1 MTSIVDPPCFSR
13 QARPLPPPL
22 VIAPAPQQRLG
33 DLATTIVDG
42 DECRPAHA
50 LPVELIAQ
58 EDVMRCFFVCVC
70 HELWPVFPCNAV
82 YSSSRSPGSLLAE
95 RGAYSESTI
104 RRVPSPRLDK
114 PRPEGS
120 CMRLESQRQLD
131 AETAL
136 SISTR
141 AGRPSISERTLYPA
155 YMLSFSIGNRPRL
168 RPLLPI
174 QAALTLSSNW
184 PGGVVVPHR
193 CTGRHAALYT
203 IGKTRSCG
211 MALSLSIDPNRCP
224 SAPDSSQVR
233 GSLSDPPQRGP
244 SRADEKVNDP
254 CTINASDQRPAVR
267 LTSVRDEAD
276 LLA

>member
-33 DLATTIVDG
+33 YLATTIVDG

-95 RGAYSESTI
+95 RGGYSESTI

-120 CMRLESQRQLD
+120 CMRLESQRHLD

-141 AGRPSISERTLYPA
+141 GTAFHLRAHILPCIHAVLLHWKPSPTPPIVANPSSTDLIVQLAGRRCRATQVHGPA
-155 YMLSFSIGNRPRL
+155 CCTVHDWQNKVMRHGSFL
-168 RPLLPI
+168 
-174 QAALTLSSNW
+174 
-184 PGGVVVPHR
+184 
-193 CTGRHAALYT
+193 
-203 IGKTRSCG
+203 
-211 MALSLSIDPNRCP
+211 
-224 SAPDSSQVR
+224 
-233 GSLSDPPQRGP
+233 
-244 SRADEKVNDP
+244 
-254 CTINASDQRPAVR
+254 IN
-267 LTSVRDEAD
+267 
-276 LLA
+276 